1 MSFVQYLMS
10 NEWKNARGKSRKSR
24 ILLIYVAVSPT
35 RIIIN
40 FPHRHH
46 HPLIF
51 TFDSFFWWR
60 CIASATAF
68 TEQPGNGQGR
78 HKSICDKINSILNNY
93 YDLPDTLAL
102 VTPAP
107 SSASTSSSK
116 RALDIRKLIHFQFRR
131 LWTATVNHLRNSA
144 VWWTALSRSHE
155 LTPTRESSLVHRN
168 GIRTLCP
175 SIDQNIDRQS
185 VSSPCPR
192 REGPRRQVE
201 IISSGHYNINKVH
214 WIENNYAGKL
224 ISNNNKGH
232 WWRLPG
238 NGMALNLNNEV
249 SSTSA

>member
-35 RIIIN
+35 KIIIN

-68 TEQPGNGQGR
+68 TEQPGNGQGH

-102 VTPAP
+102 VTPVP

-175 SIDQNIDRQS
+175 SIDQNIDRQT
-185 VSSPCPR
+185 VSQFPLSKER
-192 REGPRRQVE
+192 RPEE
-201 IISSGHYNINKVH
+201 TSGDHLVGSLQYK
-214 WIENNYAGKL
+214 
-224 ISNNNKGH
+224 
-232 WWRLPG
+232 
-238 NGMALNLNNEV
+238 
-249 SSTSA
+249 